1 MRLFRSWLLTA
12 CVACAAPSTADA
24 DVTDR
29 IARTVPLPAG
39 TTLSVQITVGR
50 VQVSTWERGEVSV
63 EIVRRAPDAARL
75 ARIPAHVEQQ
85 SGRVSIRA
93 VQAESARDADLRTD
107 IVLRVPAAAALQEVS
122 VFEGRVELA
131 GLRGRSHV
139 RVERGDIAGK
149 ALAGTIR
156 LETAIGNISLEAAT
170 LSQDGL
176 IRLRT
181 FNGDVA
187 LGLAAKPADAR
198 ILALSMGGTVTSD
211 IPLTHQDRWGAR
223 FAEAT
228 LGRGEPV
235 ISIDV
240 VNGDIVIKTRN

>member
-1 MRLFRSWLLTA
+1 MA
-12 CVACAAPSTADA
+12 VCVAGMAPGTADA

-39 TTLSVQITVGR
+39 TTLSVHITVGR
-50 VQVSTWERGEVSV
+50 VQVSAWERGDVSI

-75 ARIPAHVEQQ
+75 ALIPAQVEQQ
-85 SGRVSIRA
+85 AGTVTVRA
-93 VQAESARDADLRTD
+93 VQAESGRDANLRTD
-107 IVLRVPAAAALQEVS
+107 LVLRVPAAAIVKELS

-131 GLRGRSHV
+131 GLRGTSHA
-139 RVERGDIAGK
+139 RIERGDIVAKG
-149 ALAGTIR
+149 LAGTIR
-156 LETAIGNISLEAAT
+156 LETGIGNIRLDAAT

-187 LGLAAKPADAR
+187 LGLASKPADAR

-223 FAEAT
+223 FGEAT

-240 VNGDIVIKTRN
+240 VNGDIVIKTGN